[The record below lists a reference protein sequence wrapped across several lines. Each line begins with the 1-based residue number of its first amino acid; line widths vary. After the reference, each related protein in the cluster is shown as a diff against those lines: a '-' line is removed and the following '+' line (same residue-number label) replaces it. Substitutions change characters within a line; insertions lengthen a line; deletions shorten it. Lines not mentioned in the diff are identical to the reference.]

1 MKTIKFF
8 ISLIFFTA
16 IIFAQSKLVQSGP
29 MVGYSTMREVALWI
43 QTTKE
48 AKVKIEYWDKQ
59 NPGKKYYTA
68 VAATEKYD
76 AFTAQ
81 LLADELEPGNNYEYA
96 VYINGEKVKFDYPL
110 EFQSQKLWQWREDP
124 PNVKFVIGSCFFVN
138 EEIYDRP
145 GTPYGGRHEIV
156 DEIYEQKPE
165 FMIWMG
171 DNIYLREADWNA
183 RSSIL
188 KRYTHTRSYD
198 KLQKLLG
205 STHHY
210 ATWDDH
216 DFGPNNSDRS
226 LWNKETTLEAFKLFW
241 ANPSYGFEDMPGVTT
256 FFQWA
261 DLDFYMLDDRYYRSP
276 EKRRE
281 TVERELVGEQQ
292 IEWLI
297 DALTSSWA
305 PFRFIVIGTQFL
317 NPNAGGENHAT
328 YPEERQKI
336 IDLITKEKIPGVI
349 FLTGD
354 VHRSEVTKL
363 EREGTYP
370 LYEFTISPLTA
381 GVSSKMYPNNARIEG
396 SGLLE
401 RSFGLLTVDG
411 PRKDRTLTL
420 QIVDWQGKEHYKISI
435 NENELK

>member
-8 ISLIFFTA
+8 SAFLFLS
-16 IIFAQSKLVQSGP
+16 IITFSQSAYIQSGP
-29 MVGYSTMREVALWI
+29 MVGYSTMREVALWV
-43 QTTKE
+43 QTTE
-48 AKVKIEYWDKQ
+48 AVEVQFEYWEKEK
-59 NPGKKYYTA
+59 PEKVYHTYI
-68 VAATEKYD
+68 VMTEKHKAY
-76 AFTAQ
+76 TAQ
-81 LLADELEPGNNYEYA
+81 LVADEVEPGKTYEYA
-96 VYINGEKVKFDYPL
+96 VFINDGKAEFDYPL
-110 EFQSQKLWQWREDP
+110 EFQSQKLWHWREDP
-124 PNVKFVIGSCFFVN
+124 PNVQFVIGSCFFVN

-145 GTPYGGRHEIV
+145 GKPYGDKHEILDV
-156 DEIYEQKPE
+156 IYEKKPE

-171 DNIYLREADWNA
+171 DNVYLREADWNA

-188 KRYTHTRSYD
+188 KRHTHTRSFD

-226 LWNKETTLEAFKLFW
+226 LWNKEATLEAFKLFW
-241 ANPSYGFEDMPGVTT
+241 ANPSYGFDDMPGVTT
-256 FFQWA
+256 FFQWS

-276 EKRRE
+276 ERRRE
-281 TVERELVGEQQ
+281 TVERELVGEKQV
-292 IEWLI
+292 EWLI

-305 PFRFIVIGTQFL
+305 PFKFVVIGTQFL
-317 NPNAGGENHAT
+317 NPTPGGENHST

-336 IDLITKEKIPGVI
+336 INLITKENIPGVV

-363 EREGTYP
+363 DRPGTYP

-381 GVSSKMYPNNARIEG
+381 GPSSRLWPNAARIEE
-396 SGLLE
+396 SVLLD
-401 RSFGLLTVDG
+401 RNFGLLNVTG
-411 PRKDRTLTL
+411 PRNDRTLNL
-420 QIVDWQGKEHYKISI
+420 KIIDWEGKEHYSISI
-435 NENELK
+435 NEKELK